1 MGWLSR
7 KTSANA
13 TTIGDIAD
21 DESSVER
28 PSPRI
33 LPADGEEGA
42 ELVFTDTFSTPTKRP
57 KEIEPSTPRTLPDH
71 DEEKQYISNNREEE
85 SRETAS
91 SVLLNQDNST
101 SEMTRVTTRRS
112 LALAAVLL
120 VLLAII
126 LGIVLGTRQARE
138 DEPLKV
144 VNNDTDTDQE
154 EPIPSTKISN
164 DKCSSATNLL
174 PDGSADVAVLSSASQ
189 TTFTSGA
196 GTCGVV
202 SYAGQGPGKW
212 YSIMDMEGLLQLS
225 SCTINCTAPANAL
238 AIPETI
244 LFTGT
249 CDDLFCLKSAS
260 NLLTDGPLQFQ
271 AVLGQNYYVY
281 IQGGQGTL
289 GLLEVVL
296 DQV

>member
-1 MGWLSR
+1 MGWLFR
-7 KTSANA
+7 KTSAN
-13 TTIGDIAD
+13 TNVTGD
-21 DESSVER
+21 DERSVER
-28 PSPRI
+28 PAPRI
-33 LPADGEEGA
+33 VPAEGEEGA
-42 ELVFTDTFSTPTKRP
+42 ELVFAESFSTPTKRP
-57 KEIEPSTPRTLPDH
+57 REERVVPTTPVTLPDH
-71 DEEKQYISNNREEE
+71 DEEKQYLSDEHEDE
-85 SRETAS
+85 SHETAS

-101 SEMTRVTTRRS
+101 SGMTRVTTRRT

-138 DEPLKV
+138 DEPLEVAK
-144 VNNDTDTDQE
+144 NETDTEEE
-154 EPIPSTKISN
+154 EPISSTKISN
-164 DKCSSATNLL
+164 DKCSSATPLL

-202 SYAGQGPGKW
+202 SYGGQGPGKW
-212 YSIMDMEGLLQLS
+212 YSVTDMEGLLQLS
-225 SCTINCTAPANAL
+225 SCTTNCTAPVNAL

-249 CDDLFCLKSAS
+249 CDDLFCLNSVS

-281 IQGGQGTL
+281 IQGGQSTL

-296 DQV
+296 DLA